1 VAGVNTDDDIHA
13 GALPHN
19 HSVRP
24 GGTALVPGYWFK
36 EELGER
42 KTFTGY
48 TGERTRPGGSPLA
61 PGRPNPHR
69 ESDRL
74 TSRQSG
80 QRLTSV

>member
-1 VAGVNTDDDIHA
+1 VVGVSTDDGIHA
-13 GALPHN
+13 GAHPHN

-36 EELGER
+36 EALGER
-42 KTFTGY
+42 ETFTGY
-48 TGERTRPGGSPLA
+48 TGERTRPGVAPLA
-61 PGRPNPHR
+61 PDPHR
-69 ESDRL
+69 ESDRF